1 MSNREYAINLIEDIP
16 ENKLIFI
23 INILEGLKGLTNKSD
38 EYDLQMVLDS
48 QCDNDEEYTAEQ
60 VNQILGLDLWNIQ

>member
-38 EYDLQMVLDS
+38 DYDVQMVLDR
-48 QCDNDEEYTAEQ
+48 QIDNDEEYTSEQ
-60 VNQILGLDLWNIQ
+60 ANQILGLNLWNIQ

>member
-60 VNQILGLDLWNIQ
+60 VNQILGLDL

>member
-38 EYDLQMVLDS
+38 DFDIQMVLDS
-48 QCDNDEEYTAEQ
+48 QIDNDEEYTSEQ
-60 VNQILGLDLWNIQ
+60 VNQILGLDL

>member
-38 EYDLQMVLDS
+38 DYDVQMVLDS
-48 QCDNDEEYTAEQ
+48 QIDNDEEYTSEQ
-60 VNQILGLDLWNIQ
+60 VNQILGLNLWNIQ